1 MYAVNAVYDGTRI
14 LTEEPISVK
23 GRYEVIVTFTK
34 PLANDS
40 QDDILKYFGMWN
52 NDDLNSVLSV
62 VNEREKFSLGSNLPS
77 VALMTVPFLTQ
88 QIYMP
93 I

>member
-1 MYAVNAVYDGTRI
+1 MYAVNAVYDGTKI

-34 PLANDS
+34 QLENDD
-40 QDDILKYFGMWN
+40 QDDILSYFGMWN

-62 VNEREKFSLGSNLPS
+62 VDEREKFSLGRNDIS
-77 VALMTVPFLTQ
+77 
-88 QIYMP
+88 
-93 I
+93 